1 MTDADADAAR
11 KERMADYRVGGRHL
25 VHLGPDVLS
34 RDTMTKERAL
44 TPLGEEPAPRESVAS
59 PVSQQS
65 PRSSLT
71 STPRALVKRVSKR
84 LQRMGSRASSLLEV
98 GKQEQDFFD
107 LDDSYL
113 DSRKMDHRTVIRGHY
128 PRREKWYAALDPDGP
143 RRQGWDGLMLALV
156 VYVLFVTPYELAFVA
171 HVKKTSALYVCCLLY
186 TSPSPRD
193 GLLSRMPS
201 SA

>member
-1 MTDADADAAR
+1 MTDDADAAR

-44 TPLGEEPAPRESVAS
+44 APLGEEPAPRESVAS
-59 PVSQQS
+59 PVSQKS

-128 PRREKWYAALDPDGP
+128 PRRENGTQP
-143 RRQGWDGLMLALV
+143 
-156 VYVLFVTPYELAFVA
+156 
-171 HVKKTSALYVCCLLY
+171 
-186 TSPSPRD
+186 
-193 GLLSRMPS
+193 
-201 SA
+201 

>member
-44 TPLGEEPAPRESVAS
+44 TPLGEEPAPRESFAS
-59 PVSQQS
+59 TTPSQKS

-84 LQRMGSRASSLLEV
+84 LQRMGSHASS
-98 GKQEQDFFD
+98 
-107 LDDSYL
+107 
-113 DSRKMDHRTVIRGHY
+113 
-128 PRREKWYAALDPDGP
+128 
-143 RRQGWDGLMLALV
+143 
-156 VYVLFVTPYELAFVA
+156 
-171 HVKKTSALYVCCLLY
+171 
-186 TSPSPRD
+186 
-193 GLLSRMPS
+193 
-201 SA
+201 